1 MSAVILGSTVRE
13 FENLRSNGGGEE
25 RMDGI
30 ETGWKQVDMERGSSG
45 NSIRRLG
52 SESVSSKEWS
62 AITRFSLRV
71 GLYGRVDY
79 G

>member
-1 MSAVILGSTVRE
+1 
-13 FENLRSNGGGEE
+13 
-25 RMDGI
+25 MDGI